1 MCAAQTELKMDLV
14 NHGEHKILEDF
25 IDVTQKSNSD
35 STEIN
40 EKQSTDRQELQN
52 SAQSLPLNNSVKIK
66 HTSCLIKN
74 LEDYENH
81 NEQTDKE
88 NSNQNNCVKFKIL
101 KSKKSCKFE
110 DNQNANNNTNKIF
123 NKLLHSMEN
132 IAIEESKN
140 LSNIDNEKYPIVH
153 ISN

>member
-1 MCAAQTELKMDLV
+1 MDLA
-14 NHGEHKILEDF
+14 NHEEHKILEELN
-25 IDVTQKSNSD
+25 DVTQKCNND
-35 STEIN
+35 NTEIN
-40 EKQSTDRQELQN
+40 EKQSTDRQGLQN
-52 SAQSLPLNNSVKIK
+52 SAQSFPLNNSVKIK
-66 HTSCLIKN
+66 HTSCSINN

-88 NSNQNNCVKFKIL
+88 NSNQNNCVKFKNL
-101 KSKKSCKFE
+101 KPKKSCKFE
-110 DNQNANNNTNKIF
+110 DNQNANNNANKIF

-132 IAIEESKN
+132 ITIEESKN